1 MEQQA
6 VGSQRKDVS
15 LESSASQEGD
25 IYVFPLPAFESLPA
39 WLILEEIF
47 EMGFER

>member
-6 VGSQRKDVS
+6 MGSQRKDVS
-15 LESSASQEGD
+15 LGSRSASREGD

-39 WLILEEIF
+39 WLILENV
-47 EMGFER
+47 